1 MKSTNKAS
9 QSTMNIFTDLE
20 ANLSTD
26 SDGELL
32 IKLHDYLGQTSQT
45 LKARL
50 SESKETT
57 DKKQIQKLEQAT
69 QAAQNIICA
78 VWKNFHPRKRLPV

>member
-1 MKSTNKAS
+1 MKPTNKAS
-9 QSTMNIFTDLE
+9 QSMMNIFTDLE

-26 SDGELL
+26 TDGDLL
-32 IKLHDYLGQTSQT
+32 VKLYDYLEQTSQT

-50 SESKETT
+50 SESKEAI